1 MSGFA
6 KQVVDDSVFW
16 YKSNTITVVVTEK
29 HMTTECT

>member
-16 YKSNTITVVVTEK
+16 YKSNITVVVTEK
-29 HMTTECT
+29 YDY